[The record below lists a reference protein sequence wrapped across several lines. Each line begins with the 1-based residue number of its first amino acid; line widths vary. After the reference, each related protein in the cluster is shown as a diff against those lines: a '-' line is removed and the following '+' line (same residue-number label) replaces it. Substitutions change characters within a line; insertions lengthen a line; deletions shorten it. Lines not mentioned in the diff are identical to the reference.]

1 MEFNDYADLISQSVA
16 QNNSWSAEQ
25 AAKQMAFQERM
36 SNTAHQR
43 EIADLKAAG
52 LNPVLSAKLGGASTP
67 SGASAS
73 GDTSG
78 TSALVELIG
87 MAMETANAAAGAAEA
102 AAQSVR
108 GSSGRVS
115 VSSPVQDNSAIHIGS
130 LKDLRSM
137 SAEEALKQMAE
148 GSKAGTAVAL
158 DTLYDVLHTDKPKN
172 LMQKVGNVIADGI
185 KGVSSYVINANAE
198 YLAKNGPSDPS
209 NGYWYKKNF
218 EESQQNGKKH
228 TSSHSS
234 TTHGKSSSSGKF

>member
-1 MEFNDYADLISQSVA
+1 MEFSDYANIVAQSVQ
-16 QNNSWSAEQ
+16 QNNEWSAQQ
-25 AAKQMAFQERM
+25 AANQMAFQERM

-78 TSALVELIG
+78 TSALVDLIG

-115 VSSPVQDNSAIHIGS
+115 VSSPVEDNSASLLTRLFDKDPIGNES
-130 LKDLRSM
+130 AVREIASDLYN
-137 SAEEALKQMAE
+137 KN
-148 GSKAGTAVAL
+148 
-158 DTLYDVLHTDKPKN
+158 PKN
-172 LMQKVGNVIADGI
+172 LKQIGQNIVSKILEFAADLGQKSRESGYVPP
-185 KGVSSYVINANAE
+185 KGTSAYYA
-198 YLAKNGPSDPS
+198 YLRATGQ
-209 NGYWYKKNF
+209 
-218 EESQQNGKKH
+218 EESQQNGNRH
-228 TSSHSS
+228 TSSHSN
-234 TTHGKSSSSGKF
+234 TTHGKSSTSGKF